1 MYVYVCVWMCVYMY
15 VYMSAFVCMHVWM
28 DVCISACVSMCM
40 CVVKLCICVY
50 VTCVCMHACVCV
62 YACICMCVY
71 VCVWMCVYMHVYIPA
86 CVCMHAGMYVCK
98 SSCVCVCVCVWM
110 CVYAGMCVCL
120 SVSKYAYVWV
130 CMNVY
135 TYVCIYASICIM
147 HACMFVRISSHVVYV
162 CCEGVYICMCHMYVY
177 MCACLH
183 MYRVCVSAY
192 VLCVHVC
199 VPTHVCVCVNVC
211 VHMHMSAHGMHAC
224 MCVCLP
230 AYVCECVCVYV
241 FVYVSVWCLLI
252 LLEKFPINLNFYLFF
267 STILN
272 LFSVPCNLKE
282 TDPVHCLKV
291 TNLRGGHPYYRWPT
305 SFGGRLSWLK
315 TPPPPLVHQGPRV
328 SARVGSQVLVGG
340 EGSVPSWWQ
349 DWSLGKQRAA
359 CKHEDVGR
367 RCKDFPEHRGRW
379 GCDFG
384 RWKLETWGTRNVC
397 FQPSQWVGRGWI
409 GMPGQSGSPPG
420 VPNMPD
426 HRPLAC
432 IVIIWPIW

>member
-1 MYVYVCVWMCVYMY
+1 
-15 VYMSAFVCMHVWM
+15 
-28 DVCISACVSMCM
+28 
-40 CVVKLCICVY
+40 
-50 VTCVCMHACVCV
+50 
-62 YACICMCVY
+62 
-71 VCVWMCVYMHVYIPA
+71 
-86 CVCMHAGMYVCK
+86 
-98 SSCVCVCVCVWM
+98 
-110 CVYAGMCVCL
+110 
-120 SVSKYAYVWV
+120 
-130 CMNVY
+130 
-135 TYVCIYASICIM
+135 M

-328 SARVGSQVLVGG
+328 SAQSWVPSAGWGRGQRSLLVAGLESREAKSRLQTRGCGQKVQGLPWASGQMRVWFWKVEAGDLGNSECLFSTKPMGG
-340 EGSVPSWWQ
+340 ERVDRDAG
-349 DWSLGKQRAA
+349 
-359 CKHEDVGR
+359 
-367 RCKDFPEHRGRW
+367 
-379 GCDFG
+379 
-384 RWKLETWGTRNVC
+384 
-397 FQPSQWVGRGWI
+397 
-409 GMPGQSGSPPG
+409 
-420 VPNMPD
+420 
-426 HRPLAC
+426 
-432 IVIIWPIW
+432 PIWKPTRSS